1 VIYTGQL
8 RDVGIWDKV
17 LSAGNVAALGVPG
30 TAVNTVES
38 ANLVAGYTFPIQA
51 VGSGLGPEVDI
62 SGNGLDM
69 VKG

>member
-1 VIYTGQL
+1 LWSVEL
-8 RDVGIWDKV
+8 D
-17 LSAGNVAALGVPG
+17 AADI
-30 TAVNTVES
+30 TALAIPNTRVNTVES

-51 VGSGLGPEVDI
+51 VGSGLDPEVDI